1 MTYGAGFK
9 ILFRPV
15 GQRGFMLINILLFT
29 VIILA
34 MCIAVLMEHI
44 KYLKNCIACGS
55 FMHVSRDEKGGF
67 KKL

>member
-1 MTYGAGFK
+1 
-9 ILFRPV
+9 
-15 GQRGFMLINILLFT
+15 MLINILLFT